1 MAPEQLAGV
10 RVTAAADMWSW
21 AVTIA
26 FTGTGELPFRGES
39 LTATAYAILHSEPA
53 VGALREPLGSL
64 VYRCLNKDP
73 AARPSARDA
82 LDELA
87 AAGARLVGPLPPTA
101 PPLPKDEGAPRS
113 PGATAAVPEL
123 RHDTGNGLIG
133 AWPAAVE
140 RSTGVEEPVAAGA
153 EEPAALERSAGA
165 EQPAPA
171 QQPAGTELPA
181 AAQKP
186 ASTEQPAAMQQSARR
201 GIGRARWRRRPAAV
215 LASILLVAGVTGT
228 ALVLARHGAPP
239 GGHADRGQQPGT
251 GQQSGPGK
259 QLPAAAAARAQA
271 VSWIVREVTHAEVV
285 GCDPQVCTDL
295 TKQGFPAG
303 NLLTFTPQSN
313 DPTGA
318 GLVVV
323 TPAIQAQ
330 WGNRLASV
338 YAPAVIASFGS
349 GKAKIDVRLVPPG
362 GAKGY
367 RATQQ
372 ADLRARRTADALL
385 LTNSRIEFSAT
396 ARRQLLSGDIDP
408 RLPMLL
414 AVMAHG
420 HPMRIVDFGGWS
432 PGGGPASLLRW
443 VDVATVNTG
452 AHLTRVA
459 YVRWLRSFVNVQR
472 AQFLPPPSQQ
482 VTSSTGQAVLRIEYL
497 APSPLS
503 PP

>member
-1 MAPEQLAGV
+1 M
-10 RVTAAADMWSW
+10 
-21 AVTIA
+21 
-26 FTGTGELPFRGES
+26 
-39 LTATAYAILHSEPA
+39 
-53 VGALREPLGSL
+53 
-64 VYRCLNKDP
+64 
-73 AARPSARDA
+73 
-82 LDELA
+82 
-87 AAGARLVGPLPPTA
+87 
-101 PPLPKDEGAPRS
+101 
-113 PGATAAVPEL
+113 
-123 RHDTGNGLIG
+123 
-133 AWPAAVE
+133 
-140 RSTGVEEPVAAGA
+140 
-153 EEPAALERSAGA
+153 
-165 EQPAPA
+165 
-171 QQPAGTELPA
+171 QQP
-181 AAQKP
+181 
-186 ASTEQPAAMQQSARR
+186 ARR
-201 GIGRARWRRRPAAV
+201 GISRAWWRWRPAAV
-215 LASILLVAGVTGT
+215 LASILLAVGVTGT
-228 ALVLARHGAPP
+228 ALVLARHGASPQEQT
-239 GGHADRGQQPGT
+239 GGHAGT
-251 GQQSGPGK
+251 GRQSGAGQ

-271 VSWIVREVTHAEVV
+271 IRWILREVSHAEVV

-330 WGNRLASV
+330 WGKRLVSV
-338 YAPAVIASFGS
+338 WAPTVIASFGS
-349 GKAKIDVRLVPPG
+349 GTAKIDIRLVPPG

-385 LTNSRIEFSAT
+385 LTNGHIEFSAT

-408 RLPMLL
+408 RLPMLI
-414 AVMAHG
+414 AAMAYG

-443 VDVATVNTG
+443 VDVATVNTR

-459 YVRWLRSFVNVQR
+459 YLRWMQSFVNVQR
-472 AQFLPPPSQQ
+472 AQFLPPRSQP
-482 VTSSTGQAVLRIEYL
+482 VRLPTGQTALRIEYL